1 MNTTTSKN
9 HGICNAGSIYRF
21 AVGTDYKRT
30 AVALKDGR
38 FLEVKPIRQMFT
50 NGDAWSVSFMGEG
63 ATLADGI
70 AAGKITV
77 EPRKLLQSKI
87 LLDSSLCSE
96 SRNHHPLSAV
106 PKDPSVNNSSTS
118 DEKDKQIAKQI
129 SMLKSLQEKSR
140 NIQNEIRN
148 TVQQLTFLQMESAR
162 FESERTF
169 VEDTLAMLL
178 RR

>member
-1 MNTTTSKN
+1 MCTCNSNDEGYNKMNTNTSKN

-38 FLEVKPIRQMFT
+38 FLEVKPIRQMFA

-77 EPRKLLQSKI
+77 ETRKLLRSKS

-96 SRNHHPLSAV
+96 SRNRLPLSVV
-106 PKDPSVNNSSTS
+106 PKDPSVNNSNAS
-118 DEKDKQIAKQI
+118 DDKEKQIAKQI
-129 SMLKSLQEKSR
+129 YMLKSLQEKSR
-140 NIQNEIRN
+140 NIQNEIRK
-148 TVQQLTFLQMESAR
+148 TVQH
-162 FESERTF
+162 
-169 VEDTLAMLL
+169 LALLL
-178 RR
+178 RRSS